1 MNRGMIRLALTLWDA
16 MCRGRWLD
24 SFLSLTA
31 LSVLMLQCA
40 VVPQATSPCDN
51 IQILTQEL
59 TPREVDVYCRYA
71 ASERQKVE
79 AFWGPT
85 WQQPIR
91 IHVDRAYRI
100 SRALVPAALGNRG
113 FMEMPL
119 RHVREHTG
127 ALLHEIVHI
136 YAPHDNRFLAEGLA
150 VYLQERLGGNPAFP
164 NVRGEDFQGL
174 ARARLAEVPSLAV
187 LNAVRTPTPLS
198 QVADNRTAYIVAGSF
213 VGFLIEQY
221 GLPTFQRLYQTGNY
235 DDAYGKSLQM
245 LEHEWRVRV
254 QGL

>member
-1 MNRGMIRLALTLWDA
+1 MNRGIIGLALTLWDE
-16 MCRGRWLD
+16 MCRGRWLYIA
-24 SFLSLTA
+24 LWLTA
-31 LSVLMLQCA
+31 LSVLILQCA
-40 VVPQATSPCDN
+40 AMPQATSPCDN
-51 IQILTQEL
+51 IQIRTHEL
-59 TPREVDVYCRYA
+59 TPQEVDIYCRYA
-71 ASERQKVE
+71 ASERHKVE

-100 SRALVPAALGNRG
+100 SRALVPAAMGNRG

-119 RHVREHTG
+119 RHVRDHTG

-150 VYLQERLGGNPAFP
+150 VYLHERLGGNPAFP
-164 NVRGEDFQGL
+164 NEQGGDLRVL
-174 ARARLAEVPSLAV
+174 ARARLSEVRSLDV

-221 GLPTFQRLYQTGNY
+221 SLPTFQRLYQTGNY
-235 DDAYGKSLQM
+235 DEAYGKSLQM
-245 LEHEWRVRV
+245 LEQEWRAGV